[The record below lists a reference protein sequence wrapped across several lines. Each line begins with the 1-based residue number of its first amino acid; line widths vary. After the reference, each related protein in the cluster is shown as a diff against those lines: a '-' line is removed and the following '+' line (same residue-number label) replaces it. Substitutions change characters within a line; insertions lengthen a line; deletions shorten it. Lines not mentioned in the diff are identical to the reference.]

1 MGNISINKSIKINSE
16 ELAKMVIA
24 QIRTGTYEDWVLKIS
39 AAMTEYSSIGEREA
53 REQVINELVGWME
66 EQRLPHNYKSQV
78 YSTLT
83 YCITH
88 AKSLLN
94 QQGAVE
100 KTYGEKLIDAIEKLE
115 RMGLWEE
122 WKEENPSKVNALK
135 KLINEKSNQQGEEAK
150 CPQHW
155 AFNYF
160 DDTLNQA
167 LCSYCKKPK

>member
-66 EQRLPHNYKSQV
+66 AEVKKERSSARMP
-78 YSTLT
+78 TLKENVFNR
-83 YCITH
+83 CITH

-94 QQGAVE
+94 QQG
-100 KTYGEKLIDAIEKLE
+100 
-115 RMGLWEE
+115 EE
-122 WKEENPSKVNALK
+122 TK
-135 KLINEKSNQQGEEAK
+135 K
-150 CPQHW
+150 
-155 AFNYF
+155 
-160 DDTLNQA
+160 
-167 LCSYCKKPK
+167 